1 MFTKEFVR
9 IVVGK
14 KIWKNNAFRL
24 NLSEY
29 CAASS
34 EAFCLLVVENNYAR
48 WSDMVGSG
56 DHGDKHNSASAP
68 LYTNAGKSNRKN
80 GAAKP
85 FQGWTAEGYKRFDV
99 IYNMVKAD
107 RGKDTRSA
115 FEEELKRMVMEEYSK
130 KRQAKKDD
138 EEDGDEVVYPAHD
151 FDDVVQGGINVE
163 VERESQQTQCSPNLG
178 NISYNDNDSND
189 EEEEEEEEEE
199 DDENLDERDSEDD
212 SDSH

>member
-1 MFTKEFVR
+1 LKQASDKNNTQFPTMVQILQLNNNWDVYHIFTKEFVR
-9 IVVGK
+9 IAVGK
-14 KIWKNNAFRL
+14 KVWKNNAFLL

-34 EAFCLLVVENNYAR
+34 KAFCLLVVENKYAQ

-68 LYTNAGKSNRKN
+68 LYTNAGKSNQKN

-85 FQGWTAEGYKRFDV
+85 FQGWIAEGYKRFDV

-107 RGKDTRSA
+107 RAKDTRSA

-130 KRQAKKDD
+130 KGKPKRMMRRMEMRLFIWPMILTMLCKV
-138 EEDGDEVVYPAHD
+138 GL
-151 FDDVVQGGINVE
+151 I
-163 VERESQQTQCSPNLG
+163 
-178 NISYNDNDSND
+178 
-189 EEEEEEEEEE
+189 
-199 DDENLDERDSEDD
+199 
-212 SDSH
+212 

>member
-9 IVVGK
+9 ILVGK

-34 EAFCLLVVENNYAR
+34 KAFCLLVVEKNYAR
-48 WSDMVGSG
+48 RSDMVGSG

-68 LYTNAGKSNRKN
+68 LYTNAGKSNQKN

-85 FQGWTAEGYKRFDV
+85 FQGWTAEGYHRFDV

-107 RGKDTRSA
+107 RAKDTRSG

-138 EEDGDEVVYPAHD
+138 EEDGDEVVYLAHD
-151 FDDVVQGGINVE
+151 FDDVVQGEIDVE
-163 VERESQQTQCSPNLG
+163 LVIQSTQTQGNPNLG
-178 NISYNDNDSND
+178 KISYYNNENNSNDDDSNND
-189 EEEEEEEEEE
+189 E
-199 DDENLDERDSEDD
+199 
-212 SDSH
+212 